1 MVLPWERF
9 QILIVCVVVACS
21 FHFLPLLCHYVL
33 LLQIHDNQTNVE
45 TGSNLSIHLEPNPK
59 WHVFA
64 ICLQVFSGFLRPEK
78 RAVNGISLAIPNG
91 ECFGLLGVN
100 GWWNLYQSSVSWKH
114 MTSALCTC
122 IVWSMWLREH
132 ADEQTTIIIMWLDS
146 INIMKLI
153 SPQLW
158 LWEWSGVWYSAVL
171 YNLLIMLTQVW
182 SLEFQFCSI
191 ALFPQISVKSKM
203 WRTPP
208 STHTWYSTN
217 ASFPHHCCNITSS
230 MSLFNYCCRNTLETS
245 VSGPFSNLVTYVWM
259 LTSILPLP
267 CRCWQDDHIQYPD
280 RW

>member
-1 MVLPWERF
+1 M
-9 QILIVCVVVACS
+9 QMS
-21 FHFLPLLCHYVL
+21 
-33 LLQIHDNQTNVE
+33 
-45 TGSNLSIHLEPNPK
+45 K
-59 WHVFA
+59 
-64 ICLQVFSGFLRPEK
+64 
-78 RAVNGISLAIPNG
+78 
-91 ECFGLLGVN
+91 
-100 GWWNLYQSSVSWKH
+100 
-114 MTSALCTC
+114 
-122 IVWSMWLREH
+122 
-132 ADEQTTIIIMWLDS
+132 TTIIIMWLDP

-171 YNLLIMLTQVW
+171 YNLIIMLTQVR

-191 ALFPQISVKSKM
+191 ALFPKYSVKSKM
-203 WRTPP
+203 SRTPP

-217 ASFPHHCCNITSS
+217 ASFPHYCCNITSS

-245 VSGPFSNLVTYVWM
+245 VSGPSSNLVTYVWM